1 MDYLTEIGSELRLT
15 EQKRRSAN
23 DRSWELN
30 AALVRVVMAHEASM
44 EPSSTN
50 EDELVKEEESLD
62 SLVKETVLSSA
73 FYDNI
78 VRDGLGDMKT
88 ESKAH
93 PRAPR
98 LDSLSLKMEEYA
110 RYKAFRHFLSE
121 GNLLSPSAP
130 CFVATEGDEQRAVVT
145 DEEYLGGCILLCHDL
160 AKYGVSRATNAA
172 TDPDAVP
179 AVQKARDIVSK
190 VLEMLLEFDFRNGP
204 LRRKYDGTKY
214 KLKTLETVLYE
225 LSVAG
230 AGGGN
235 KASSGE
241 TTEGGPLKKMKLEDK
256 KGGDVDM
263 TDYDASGT
271 IPNDEI
277 AAIKLRMD
285 HRDALRE
292 RLIKACRDGQKSAK
306 QSIFALHR
314 GDTTRASK
322 LLRDVETLYNNDLLT
337 ILKEEPSLRSGSLSG
352 VLEEYVEGIMFYTWL
367 HGEDNANGGS
377 SKKPS
382 CKILKPSELPLSV
395 SSEEYLGGLCDL
407 TGEVGRYAV
416 ARGTVRDKESVKLC
430 LDTNKSIQNALKIM
444 GKLPGSI
451 GKKQTALIRSVENL
465 ERMIYELSLMEMT
478 GREVVTAVEDSPEDI
493 GGD

>member
-1 MDYLTEIGSELRLT
+1 M
-15 EQKRRSAN
+15 
-23 DRSWELN
+23 
-30 AALVRVVMAHEASM
+30 
-44 EPSSTN
+44 
-50 EDELVKEEESLD
+50 
-62 SLVKETVLSSA
+62 
-73 FYDNI
+73 
-78 VRDGLGDMKT
+78 
-88 ESKAH
+88 
-93 PRAPR
+93 
-98 LDSLSLKMEEYA
+98 
-110 RYKAFRHFLSE
+110 
-121 GNLLSPSAP
+121 
-130 CFVATEGDEQRAVVT
+130 T

-235 KASSGE
+235 MASSGE

-306 QSIFALHR
+306 QFIFALHR

-322 LLRDVETLYNNDLLT
+322 LLRDVERHKL
-337 ILKEEPSLRSGSLSG
+337 G
-352 VLEEYVEGIMFYTWL
+352 VGQQDRV
-367 HGEDNANGGS
+367 
-377 SKKPS
+377 
-382 CKILKPSELPLSV
+382 SV
-395 SSEEYLGGLCDL
+395 
-407 TGEVGRYAV
+407 
-416 ARGTVRDKESVKLC
+416 
-430 LDTNKSIQNALKIM
+430 
-444 GKLPGSI
+444 
-451 GKKQTALIRSVENL
+451 
-465 ERMIYELSLMEMT
+465 
-478 GREVVTAVEDSPEDI
+478 
-493 GGD
+493 